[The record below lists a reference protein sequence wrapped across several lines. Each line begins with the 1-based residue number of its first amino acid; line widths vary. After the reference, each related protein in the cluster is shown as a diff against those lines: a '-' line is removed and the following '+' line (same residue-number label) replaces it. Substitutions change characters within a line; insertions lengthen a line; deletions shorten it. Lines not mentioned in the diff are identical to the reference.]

1 VSQQEPQSVD
11 QLLAQYRKSLE
22 DVRAPNEI
30 AEKVLD
36 VVSAR
41 GAPQLVVDTKPIVN
55 IKRRAVW
62 LPLSI
67 AAGLLVAVGLSSLR
81 SPQNTP
87 KVTQVTHDREDTS
100 PDYLLSQIPM
110 PIRVHS
116 LTGGTQIRY
125 LNSHVVYDEQGIP
138 HLVYINQ
145 KGH

>member
-1 VSQQEPQSVD
+1 MSQQEPQGVD

-22 DVRAPNEI
+22 DVRAPKEI
-30 AEKVLD
+30 ADKVLD
-36 VVSAR
+36 IVSAR
-41 GAPQLVVDTKPIVN
+41 GTPQPLVDTKHMAN
-55 IKRRAVW
+55 KKRRAVW

-67 AAGLLVAVGLSSLR
+67 AAGLLVAVGLGSLR
-81 SPQNTP
+81 SPQSTP
-87 KVTQVTHDREDTS
+87 KVAQVAYDREDTS
-100 PDYLLSQIPM
+100 PDYLLSQIPI

-125 LNSHVVYDEQGIP
+125 LNSRVVYDEQGIP